1 VISNSSSRLISVYT
15 DGAAKNN
22 PGDAAWGVVVVEQ
35 GAVLTEGCGYIGRAT
50 NQVAELSAAIEGLS
64 RTAPGAT
71 IELVSDSQYVLKG
84 VSEWRRGWERR
95 NWVNAKGEPVANQ
108 VQWKKLFA
116 LADERS
122 VRVRW
127 VRGHNGDQF
136 NERCDQLANEAI
148 ALARKSE
155 NQAPARAPV
164 FATRSGQMVSG
175 DLFDA
180 GPAYNEVVVARRGNG
195 MSVAADSAGDD

>member
-1 VISNSSSRLISVYT
+1 
-15 DGAAKNN
+15 
-22 PGDAAWGVVVVEQ
+22 
-35 GAVLTEGCGYIGRAT
+35 
-50 NQVAELSAAIEGLS
+50 
-64 RTAPGAT
+64 
-71 IELVSDSQYVLKG
+71 VLKG